1 MSDAPILVTSAGGQ
15 TGSIGR
21 SIVRGLRAR
30 GLPVR
35 AFVRT
40 DDRRAQDLREMGAEV
55 FVGDLL
61 NPRDVTLAVKGVKR
75 IYFSMSL
82 NPYYADAT
90 ILMAAAAKAE
100 GGCEIFVNMS
110 DVEQDYMTL
119 ENMSRPDAERIAV
132 LGADVQWSPQQFVHW
147 AAERALD
154 WSGLPVCHI
163 QAAMFTENPITLW
176 MPATTIK
183 EDDTIRLPFADAKTA
198 PVATV
203 DVAEVCIKVLAEAK
217 GHEGTAYKLTG
228 PERKNWYEFAED
240 FSAALGRKITYVPTT
255 MDDFRERLRALAPH
269 LPDHISLHLQ
279 NLALQNGGDKYIAE
293 TTSDVERL
301 LGRPATSLRTVIEA
315 EAWRFEKDAPD
326 QLQHRDL
333 KHFKRQLAPVT

>member
-15 TGSIGR
+15 VGSIGR

-40 DDRRAQDLREMGAEV
+40 DDGRAQDLRDMGAEV
-55 FVGDLL
+55 FVGDLF
-61 NPRDVTLAVKGVKR
+61 NPRDVTLALRGVKR

-90 ILMAAAAKAE
+90 ILMAAAAKRE

-119 ENMSRPDAERIAV
+119 ENMSRPDAERIDI
-132 LGADVQWSPQQFVHW
+132 LGVDVGWSPQQFVHW
-147 AAERALD
+147 AGERALD

-163 QAAMFTENPITLW
+163 QASMFIENPITTW
-176 MPATTIK
+176 MTAATIK
-183 EDDTIRLPFADAKTA
+183 EDDTIRLPFGDAKTA
-198 PVATV
+198 LVATV
-203 DVAEVCIKVLAEAK
+203 DVADVCIEVLAQPK
-217 GHEGTAYKLTG
+217 GHEGKAYKLTG
-228 PERKNWYEFAED
+228 PERKTWHQFAEE

-255 MDDFRERLRALAPH
+255 MDDFRTRLSALAPH
-269 LPDHISLHLQ
+269 LPEHVSRHLE
-279 NLALQNGGDKYIAE
+279 NLALQNAGDKYIAKVSND
-293 TTSDVERL
+293 TERL
-301 LGRPATSLRTVIEA
+301 LNRPATSLKAVIEK
-315 EAWRFEKDAPD
+315 EAGRFEKDTPNR
-326 QLQHRDL
+326 LQHRDL
-333 KHFKRQLAPVT
+333 KDFDRAVPGQG

>member
-1 MSDAPILVTSAGGQ
+1 MSDEAILVTSAGGH

-21 SIVRGLRAR
+21 SIVRSLRER
-30 GLPVR
+30 NLPVR

-40 DDRRAQDLREMGAEV
+40 DDQRAHDLREMGADV

-61 NPRDVTLAVKGVKR
+61 NPRDVTRAVQGARR

-90 ILMAAAAKAE
+90 ILMAAAAKRE
-100 GGCEIFVNMS
+100 GRCEIFVNMS
-110 DVEQDYMTL
+110 DVEQSYMTL
-119 ENMSRPDAERIAV
+119 DNMSLPDAARIDI

-163 QAAMFTENPITLW
+163 QAAMFVENPITLW
-176 MPATTIK
+176 MPAATIK
-183 EDDTIRLPFADAKTA
+183 EDGTIRLPFGEAKTA

-203 DVAEVCIKVLAEAK
+203 DVAEVCVAILANPK
-217 GHEGTAYKLTG
+217 NHKNKSYRLTG
-228 PERKNWYEFAED
+228 PVRRNWYEFAED
-240 FSAALGRKITYVPTT
+240 FSAALGRKITYVPSTIE
-255 MDDFRERLRALAPH
+255 DFRSRLRTLAPG
-269 LPDHISLHLQ
+269 LPDHIALHLE
-279 NLALQNGGDKYIAE
+279 NLALQNGGDKYVAE
-293 TTSDVERL
+293 VTEDIERL
-301 LGRPATSLRTVIEA
+301 LDRPATSLRAVIA
-315 EAWRFEKDAPD
+315 TEAWRFEQDAPN

-333 KHFKRQLAPVT
+333 KDFKRRRA

>member
-30 GLPVR
+30 GLAVR

-40 DDRRAQDLREMGAEV
+40 DDSRAQDLREMGAEV

-61 NPRDVTLAVKGVKR
+61 NPRDVTLAVRGVKR

-90 ILMAAAAKAE
+90 ILMAAAAERE

-110 DVEQDYMTL
+110 DFEQDYMTL
-119 ENMSRPDAERIAV
+119 ENMSRPDAERIAI

-154 WSGLPVCHI
+154 WSGLPVSHI
-163 QAAMFTENPITLW
+163 QAAMFVENPITLW
-176 MPATTIK
+176 MPAATIK
-183 EDDTIRLPFADAKTA
+183 DDDTIRLPFGDAKTA

-203 DVAEVCIKVLAEAK
+203 DVAEICIAILAEPK

-228 PERKNWYEFAED
+228 PARKDWHEFAED
-240 FSAALGRKITYVPTT
+240 FSAALGRKITYAPSTIEE
-255 MDDFRERLRALAPH
+255 FRALLHKVMPQI
-269 LPDHISLHLQ
+269 PDHPARHLE
-279 NLALQNGGDKYIAE
+279 NLALQNGGDRYIAE
-293 TTSDVERL
+293 VTSDVERL
-301 LGRPATSLRTVIEA
+301 LGRPATSMKAVIEA
-315 EAWRFEKDAPD
+315 EAWRFEKNAPD

-333 KHFKRQLAPVT
+333 KDFDRRRAVAT